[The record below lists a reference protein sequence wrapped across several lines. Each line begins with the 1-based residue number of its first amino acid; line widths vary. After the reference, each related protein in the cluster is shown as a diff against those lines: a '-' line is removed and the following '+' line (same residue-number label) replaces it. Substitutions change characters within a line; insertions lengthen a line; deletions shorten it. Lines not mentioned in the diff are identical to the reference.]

1 VLSFDSLGAQSTN
14 DGVSQ
19 LTSDVSDLRTSLA
32 KKVEDHAGKNTD
44 NILLAEER
52 LIAEMNSN
60 KDVLLAQLLSSQDV
74 LCSRISDLDS
84 HLRLRDAE
92 QASVR
97 EHEANV
103 THVAQATPILPIT
116 TKKQKDAR
124 FLKQFLAL
132 VQIGFQKLFYYT
144 PRDIYAP
151 QDLSSCQ
158 VRKSMATDMAQPH
171 SSTEIGNNAFEDL
184 VNNIS
189 VALVSVSCCVLYCNP
204 STKRA
209 FQKWVANA
217 SSDPVFAA
225 LIVMTAIWVLRCLT
239 QLPRQL
245 SLLGGNFVLF
255 EDALGVPLRVPFSTC
270 EHFKIFSAF
279 VEVHFEGK
287 PGFRHVVHRNY
298 HLTIGDSRGVV
309 IEHSNWKDLVKPRSR
324 ISMTMLMMTYTTM
337 CAKCGL
343 LLDPQVNG
351 ELYWQVNLKLACWLR
366 G

>member
-1 VLSFDSLGAQSTN
+1 MLSFDSLGAQSTN

-44 NILLAEER
+44 SILLAEER

-184 VNNIS
+184 VKYQRRVSICELLCPLLQS
-189 VALVSVSCCVLYCNP
+189 VDQEGVSKVGC
-204 STKRA
+204 
-209 FQKWVANA
+209 
-217 SSDPVFAA
+217 
-225 LIVMTAIWVLRCLT
+225 
-239 QLPRQL
+239 
-245 SLLGGNFVLF
+245 
-255 EDALGVPLRVPFSTC
+255 
-270 EHFKIFSAF
+270 
-279 VEVHFEGK
+279 
-287 PGFRHVVHRNY
+287 
-298 HLTIGDSRGVV
+298 
-309 IEHSNWKDLVKPRSR
+309 
-324 ISMTMLMMTYTTM
+324 
-337 CAKCGL
+337 
-343 LLDPQVNG
+343 
-351 ELYWQVNLKLACWLR
+351 
-366 G
+366 